1 MINGFALNQASKK
14 MAVFLKVNFAVKR
27 ENPSL
32 YIKTLKSYNSQLK
45 QQGLRM
51 SSDNK
56 FEIQSYN
63 ESEKMFYVRGP
74 SGNIVKVQDTFAEM
88 FPLWVGRVLITAQ
101 NEKWAQIAASLTTG
115 FATSVIEATAEAA
128 IERAVPADQTPDKR
142 PGVLIQIYN
151 RDRFELKH
159 QLMQRIGQCTLTCPT
174 TAAFNGLTGKRT
186 LNVGSSLRYFGD
198 GFQKKAMVGGRKC
211 WKIPVME
218 GNFYVEDGF
227 GAMEAV
233 AGGNFMIFASDQL
246 SGLKAAEAAADA
258 IRANAPDVIM
268 QFPGGVCRA
277 GSKAGSLK
285 YKLKA
290 STNHPYCPT
299 LRTLVPDTV
308 VPEGVTCVYEIV
320 MNGLTLD
327 AVKKGM
333 KEGVTAALSVPGV
346 VKISS
351 GNYGGK
357 LGPFKAYLREAL
369 GEPMPEPAAAP
380 AKAKA

>member
-1 MINGFALNQASKK
+1 MSTDNNKLEILGYDDKEK
-14 MAVFLKVNFAVKR
+14 VFNVKS
-27 ENPSL
+27 PA
-32 YIKTLKSYNSQLK
+32 
-45 QQGLRM
+45 
-51 SSDNK
+51 
-56 FEIQSYN
+56 
-63 ESEKMFYVRGP
+63 
-74 SGNIVKVQDTFAEM
+74 GNTVKIQDTFAEM
-88 FPLWVGRVLITAQ
+88 FGLWAGRVLITAQ
-101 NEKWAQIAASLTTG
+101 SEKWAQIAASLTTG

-128 IERAVPADQTPDKR
+128 IERPVPADQTPDKR
-142 PGVLIQIYN
+142 PGILIQIYN
-151 RDRFELKH
+151 RDRFELKQ

-174 TAAFNGLTGKRT
+174 TAAFNGLTGKRV
-186 LNVGSSLRYFGD
+186 LKVGSSLRYFGD
-198 GFQKKAMVGGRKC
+198 GFQKKTMVGGRKC

-218 GNFYVEDGF
+218 GNFIVEDGF

-233 AGGNFMIFASDQL
+233 AGGNFMIFAKTQEE
-246 SGLKAAEAAADA
+246 GLIAADA
-258 IRANAPDVIM
+258 AANAIRTNAPDVIM

-320 MNGLTLD
+320 MNGLSLD
-327 AVKKGM
+327 AVKNGM
-333 KEGVTAALSVPGV
+333 KQGVTAAASYPGI

-357 LGPFKAYLREAL
+357 LGPFKAYLSDAI
-369 GEPMPEPAAAP
+369 GTQSHQIDQAPAAKP
-380 AKAKA
+380 KKA

>member
-1 MINGFALNQASKK
+1 MSTDKSTLEILGYDDKEK
-14 MAVFLKVNFAVKR
+14 VFNVKSPAG
-27 ENPSL
+27 N
-32 YIKTLKSYNSQLK
+32 TLK
-45 QQGLRM
+45 
-51 SSDNK
+51 
-56 FEIQSYN
+56 I
-63 ESEKMFYVRGP
+63 
-74 SGNIVKVQDTFAEM
+74 QDTFAEM
-88 FPLWVGRVLITAQ
+88 FGLWAGRVLITAQ
-101 NEKWAQIAASLTTG
+101 TERWAQIAGSLTTG

-151 RDRFELKH
+151 RDRFELKN

-174 TAAFNGLTGKRT
+174 TAAFNGLTGKRV
-186 LNVGSSLRYFGD
+186 LRVGSSLRYFGD
-198 GFQKKAMVGGRKC
+198 GFQKKTVVGGRKC
-211 WKIPVME
+211 WKLPVME
-218 GNFYVEDGF
+218 GNFIVEDGF

-233 AGGNFMIFASDQL
+233 AGGNFMIFAADQP

-258 IRANAPDVIM
+258 IRAYAPDVIM

-327 AVKKGM
+327 AVKNGM
-333 KEGVTAALSVPGV
+333 KQGVTAAASQPGV

-357 LGPFKAYLREAL
+357 LGPFKAFLKDAI
-369 GEPMPEPAAAP
+369 GAT
-380 AKAKA
+380 

>member
-1 MINGFALNQASKK
+1 MSNSNTKLEILGYDDKEK
-14 MAVFLKVNFAVKR
+14 VFTVK
-27 ENPSL
+27 
-32 YIKTLKSYNSQLK
+32 SQ
-45 QQGLRM
+45 
-51 SSDNK
+51 
-56 FEIQSYN
+56 
-63 ESEKMFYVRGP
+63 
-74 SGNIVKVQDTFAEM
+74 SGQTVKIVDTFAEM
-88 FPLWVGRVLITAQ
+88 FPLWAGRVLITAQ

-115 FATSVIEATAEAA
+115 FATSVIAASAEAA

-159 QLMQRIGQCTLTCPT
+159 QLMERIGQCTMTCPT
-174 TAAFNGLTGKRT
+174 TAAFNGLQGKRT

-198 GFQKKAMVGGRKC
+198 GFQKKTMVGGRKC

-218 GNFYVEDGF
+218 GNFIVEDGF

-233 AGGNFMIFASDQL
+233 AGGNFMIFAETQEA
-246 SGLKAAEAAADA
+246 GLKAAEAAADA

-268 QFPGGVCRA
+268 PFPGGVCRA

-299 LRTLVPDTV
+299 LKTLVPDSV
-308 VPEGVTCVYEIV
+308 VPEGVSCVYEIV
-320 MNGLTLD
+320 INGLTLD
-327 AVKKGM
+327 AVKNAM
-333 KEGVTAALSVPGV
+333 KQGVTAAANMPGV

-357 LGPFKAYLREAL
+357 LGPFKAFLKDAI
-369 GEPMPEPAAAP
+369 GAT
-380 AKAKA
+380 